1 MVQNSTEEEEEEEE
15 EEIIWEGVRMG
26 GCNGG
31 FRTRKGV
38 KEEGRAV

>member
-1 MVQNSTEEEEEEEE
+1 MVQDNTEEEEGEE
-15 EEIIWEGVRMG
+15 IWEGVRMG